1 MTDDFAA
8 WRVPLCKAEKLWK
21 EEYGIAALYLNDIA
35 AGVRIEVGAWEAKDA
50 VERVSAGL
58 RHILQELWHLD
69 LVRPALAVY
78 TVASDTPKETADQL
92 RRLSWD
98 DEWHRG
104 DFALREARTR
114 EAADELL
121 ITLMGDR
128 MGALDDASRAD
139 RVGLPEVDEL
149 FKQRL
154 QKLQD
159 SQDAADQAEIRLIE
173 GLQGELVR
181 ARLAD
186 EAPNLVRAL
195 EDWVS
200 AEGATND

>member
-1 MTDDFAA
+1 MTDDLAS
-8 WRVPLCKAEKLWK
+8 WRVPFGEAEKNWK

-35 AGVRIEVGAWEAKDA
+35 AGVRIEIGAWEAKDA

-69 LVRPALAVY
+69 LVRPVLAVF
-78 TVASDTPKETADQL
+78 TVASDTPEETAKKL

-104 DFALREARTR
+104 DFALREAATP
-114 EAADELL
+114 EAAETLL
-121 ITLMGDR
+121 FTLMGDT

-139 RVGLPEVDEL
+139 KVGIPEVNEL
-149 FKQRL
+149 FKERL
-154 QKLQD
+154 KNLGD

-181 ARLAD
+181 ARLAE
-186 EAPNLVRAL
+186 EAPDLVRAL
-195 EDWVS
+195 HDWVS
-200 AEGATND
+200 ALGVDR